1 MADYTNITLFALLR
15 MKTTNDIFSYQPMLR
30 SVAIR
35 IVGSI
40 EDAEDI
46 VQDTFEKW
54 LTIDR
59 KDIKNTKAYLIRSVS
74 NNSIKFLTSL
84 KNKISHNT
92 FTFDDRFELVDRQQ
106 IKAFLNFDM
115 DAQLGE
121 AWQVLHKKLEPL
133 EKSIYVMREIFS
145 IEYEELQEIFDKKKE
160 HCRQLFFRAK
170 SKLEQDKI
178 KFKVD
183 FPVPK
188 LPISFKRACELGSI
202 TEIIDDF
209 KRDISKKI

>member
-1 MADYTNITLFALLR
+1 ME
-15 MKTTNDIFSYQPMLR
+15 MKNDIFNYQPMLR
-30 SVAIR
+30 SVAMK

-59 KDIKNTKAYLIRSVS
+59 KNIKNVKAYLVRSVS

-84 KNKISHNT
+84 KSRISHKT
-92 FTFDDRFELVDRQQ
+92 FTVDDRFELVDRQQ

-115 DAQLGE
+115 DDQLGE
-121 AWQVLHKKLEPL
+121 AWQILHKKLEPL
-133 EKSIYVMREIFS
+133 EKSIYVMREVFS
-145 IEYEELQEIFDKKKE
+145 VEYEELQEIFDKKKE

-170 SKLEQDKI
+170 AKLEQDKI
-178 KFKVD
+178 KFKTD

-188 LPISFKRACELGSI
+188 LPLSFKKACELGSI
-202 TEIIDDF
+202 IEIIDEF
-209 KRDISKKI
+209 KRDISKKSSTK

>member
-1 MADYTNITLFALLR
+1 MN
-15 MKTTNDIFSYQPMLR
+15 TTEDILSYQPMLR
-30 SVAIR
+30 SVALR

-54 LTIDR
+54 FSIDR
-59 KDIKNTKAYLIRSVS
+59 KDIKNTKAYLIKSVS

-84 KNKISHNT
+84 RSKISQKT
-92 FTFDDRFELVDRQQ
+92 FTTEDHFELVDRQE
-106 IKAFLNFDM
+106 IKAFLKFDR

-133 EKSIYVMREIFS
+133 EKSIYVMREVFS
-145 IEYEELQEIFDKKKE
+145 IEYEELQEIFDKKKD

-170 SKLEQDKI
+170 TKLEQDKI
-178 KFKVD
+178 KFKAD
-183 FPVPK
+183 FTVPK
-188 LPISFKRACELGSI
+188 LPMSFKKACEFGSI
-202 TEIIDDF
+202 HEMIDEL
-209 KRDISKKI
+209 KREISKKSLIK

>member
-1 MADYTNITLFALLR
+1 MNTSEDIFNYHPLLR
-15 MKTTNDIFSYQPMLR
+15 SIAL
-30 SVAIR
+30 R

-54 LTIDR
+54 LSIDR
-59 KDIKNTKAYLIRSVS
+59 KDIKNTKAYLIKSVS

-84 KNKISHNT
+84 KSKISQKT
-92 FTFDDRFELVDRQQ
+92 FTAEDHFEIVDRQQ

-133 EKSIYVMREIFS
+133 EKSIYVMREVFS
-145 IEYEELQEIFDKKKE
+145 VEYEELQEIFDKKKD

-178 KFKVD
+178 KFKTD
-183 FPVPK
+183 FTVPK
-188 LPISFKRACELGSI
+188 LPLSFKKACELGSI
-202 TEIIDDF
+202 SEMIDEL
-209 KRDISKKI
+209 KREISKKTLLK

>member
-1 MADYTNITLFALLR
+1 MNTPE
-15 MKTTNDIFSYQPMLR
+15 DIFSYHPLLR
-30 SVAIR
+30 SIALR

-54 LTIDR
+54 LSIDR
-59 KDIKNTKAYLIRSVS
+59 KDIKNTKAYLIKSVS

-84 KNKISHNT
+84 KSKISQKT
-92 FTFDDRFELVDRQQ
+92 FSAEDHFEIVDRQQ

-133 EKSIYVMREIFS
+133 EKSIYVMREVFS
-145 IEYEELQEIFDKKKE
+145 VEYEELQEIFDKKKD

-178 KFKVD
+178 KFKTD
-183 FPVPK
+183 FTVPK
-188 LPISFKRACELGSI
+188 LPLSFKKACELGTIS
-202 TEIIDDF
+202 EIIDEL
-209 KRDISKKI
+209 KREISKKTFLNK

>member
-1 MADYTNITLFALLR
+1 MERT
-15 MKTTNDIFSYQPMLR
+15 KDIFSYQPMLQNL
-30 SVAIR
+30 AMK

-54 LTIDR
+54 LSIDR
-59 KDIKNTKAYLIRSVS
+59 KDIKNTKAYLIKSVS

-84 KNKISHNT
+84 KNKISHKT
-92 FTFDDRFELVDRQQ
+92 FTLDDRFELVDRQQ
-106 IKAFLNFDM
+106 IKVFLNFDM

-178 KFKVD
+178 RFKVD
-183 FPVPK
+183 FPVPR

-202 TEIIDDF
+202 TEIIDDL
-209 KRDISKKI
+209 KRDISDKI

>member
-1 MADYTNITLFALLR
+1 MERT
-15 MKTTNDIFSYQPMLR
+15 KDIFRYQPMLQN
-30 SVAIR
+30 VAMK

-84 KNKISHNT
+84 KNKISHKT
-92 FTFDDRFELVDRQQ
+92 FTVDDRFELVDRQQ
-106 IKAFLNFDM
+106 IKVFLNFDM

-121 AWQVLHKKLEPL
+121 AWQILHKKLEPL

-170 SKLEQDKI
+170 SKIEQDKI
-178 KFKVD
+178 RFKVD

-202 TEIIDDF
+202 TDIIDDF
-209 KRDISKKI
+209 KRDISKNIQ

>member
-1 MADYTNITLFALLR
+1 MNTPE
-15 MKTTNDIFSYQPMLR
+15 DIFSYHPLLR
-30 SVAIR
+30 SIALR

-54 LTIDR
+54 LSIDR
-59 KDIKNTKAYLIRSVS
+59 KDIKNTQAYLIKSVS

-84 KNKISHNT
+84 KSKISQKT
-92 FTFDDRFELVDRQQ
+92 FTAEDEFEIVDRQQ
-106 IKAFLNFDM
+106 IKVFLNFDM
-115 DAQLGE
+115 DVQLGE

-133 EKSIYVMREIFS
+133 EKSIYVMREVFS
-145 IEYEELQEIFDKKKE
+145 VEYEELQEIFDKKKD

-178 KFKVD
+178 KFKTD
-183 FPVPK
+183 FTVPK
-188 LPISFKRACELGSI
+188 LPLSFKKACELGTIS
-202 TEIIDDF
+202 EIIDEL
-209 KRDISKKI
+209 KREISKKTFLNK

>member
-1 MADYTNITLFALLR
+1 MERT
-15 MKTTNDIFSYQPMLR
+15 KDIFSYQPMLQNL
-30 SVAIR
+30 AMK

-84 KNKISHNT
+84 KNKISHKT
-92 FTFDDRFELVDRQQ
+92 FSVDDRFELADRQQ
-106 IKAFLNFDM
+106 IKVFLNFDM

-178 KFKVD
+178 RFKVD
-183 FPVPK
+183 FPVPR

-202 TEIIDDF
+202 TEIIDDL
-209 KRDISKKI
+209 KRDISDKI

>member
-1 MADYTNITLFALLR
+1 MNTS
-15 MKTTNDIFSYQPMLR
+15 KDIFSYHPLLR
-30 SVAIR
+30 SIALR

-54 LTIDR
+54 LSIDR
-59 KDIKNTKAYLIRSVS
+59 KDIKNTKAYLIKSVS
-74 NNSIKFLTSL
+74 NNSLKFLTSL
-84 KNKISHNT
+84 KSKISQKT
-92 FTFDDRFELVDRQQ
+92 FTAEDHFELVDRHQ

-133 EKSIYVMREIFS
+133 EKSIYVMREVFS
-145 IEYEELQEIFDKKKE
+145 VEYEELQEIFDKKKD

-170 SKLEQDKI
+170 AKLEQDKI
-178 KFKVD
+178 KFKTD
-183 FPVPK
+183 FTVPK
-188 LPISFKRACELGSI
+188 LPLSFKKACELGSI
-202 TEIIDDF
+202 SEMIDEL
-209 KRDISKKI
+209 KREISKKTLLK

>member
-1 MADYTNITLFALLR
+1 ME
-15 MKTTNDIFSYQPMLR
+15 MKKDIFNYQPMLR
-30 SVAIR
+30 SVAMK
-35 IVGSI
+35 IVGSL

-59 KDIKNTKAYLIRSVS
+59 KNIKNTKAYLIRSVS

-84 KNKISHNT
+84 KSRISHKT
-92 FTFDDRFELVDRQQ
+92 FTVDDCFELDDRQQ
-106 IKAFLNFDM
+106 IKPFLNFDM
-115 DAQLGE
+115 DAQLSE

-133 EKSIYVMREIFS
+133 EKSIYVMREVFS
-145 IEYEELQEIFDKKKE
+145 VEYEELQEIFDKKKE

-170 SKLEQDKI
+170 AKLEQDKI
-178 KFKVD
+178 KFKAD

-188 LPISFKRACELGSI
+188 LPLSFKKACELGSI
-202 TEIIDDF
+202 IEIIDEF
-209 KRDISKKI
+209 KRDISKKSSTK

>member
-1 MADYTNITLFALLR
+1 MN
-15 MKTTNDIFSYQPMLR
+15 TTEDILSYQPMLR
-30 SVAIR
+30 SVALK

-54 LTIDR
+54 FSIDR
-59 KDIKNTKAYLIRSVS
+59 KDIKNTKAYLIKSVS

-84 KNKISHNT
+84 RSKISQKT
-92 FTFDDRFELVDRQQ
+92 FTTEDHFELVDRQE
-106 IKAFLNFDM
+106 IKAFLKFDR

-133 EKSIYVMREIFS
+133 EKSIYVMREVFS
-145 IEYEELQEIFDKKKE
+145 IEYEELQEIFDKKKD

-170 SKLEQDKI
+170 TKLEQDKI
-178 KFKVD
+178 KFKAD
-183 FPVPK
+183 FTVPK
-188 LPISFKRACELGSI
+188 LPMSFKKACEFGSI
-202 TEIIDDF
+202 HEMIDEL
-209 KRDISKKI
+209 KREISKKSLIK

>member
-1 MADYTNITLFALLR
+1 MNSPE
-15 MKTTNDIFSYQPMLR
+15 DIFSYHPLLR
-30 SVAIR
+30 SIALR

-54 LTIDR
+54 LSIDR
-59 KDIKNTKAYLIRSVS
+59 KDIKNTKAYLIKSVS

-84 KNKISHNT
+84 KNKISQKT
-92 FTFDDRFELVDRQQ
+92 FTADDHFELVDSQQ

-121 AWQVLHKKLEPL
+121 AWHVLHKKLEPL
-133 EKSIYVMREIFS
+133 EKSIYVMREVFS
-145 IEYEELQEIFDKKKE
+145 VEYEELQEIFDKKKA

-178 KFKVD
+178 KFKTD
-183 FPVPK
+183 FMVPK
-188 LPISFKRACELGSI
+188 LPVSFKKACEFGSI
-202 TEIIDDF
+202 SEMIDEL
-209 KRDISKKI
+209 KQEISKKSLLK

>member
-1 MADYTNITLFALLR
+1 MNTSEDIFTYHPLLR
-15 MKTTNDIFSYQPMLR
+15 SIAL
-30 SVAIR
+30 R

-54 LTIDR
+54 LSIDR
-59 KDIKNTKAYLIRSVS
+59 KDIKNTKAYLIKSVS

-84 KNKISHNT
+84 KNKISQKT
-92 FTFDDRFELVDRQQ
+92 FTAEDHFELVDRQQ

-133 EKSIYVMREIFS
+133 EKSIYVMREVFS
-145 IEYEELQEIFDKKKE
+145 VEYEELQEIFDKKKD

-178 KFKVD
+178 KFKTD
-183 FPVPK
+183 FTVPK
-188 LPISFKRACELGSI
+188 LPLSFKKACELGTIS
-202 TEIIDDF
+202 EIIDEL
-209 KRDISKKI
+209 KREISKKTFLNK

>member
-1 MADYTNITLFALLR
+1 MERT
-15 MKTTNDIFSYQPMLR
+15 KDIFSYQPMLQNI
-30 SVAIR
+30 AMKF
-35 IVGSI
+35 VGCI

-84 KNKISHNT
+84 KNKISHKT
-92 FTFDDRFELVDRQQ
+92 FTVDDRFELVDRQQ
-106 IKAFLNFDM
+106 IKVFLNFDM

-178 KFKVD
+178 SFKVD

-188 LPISFKRACELGSI
+188 LPKSFKRACELGSI
-202 TEIIDDF
+202 TEIIDDL

>member
-1 MADYTNITLFALLR
+1 MERT
-15 MKTTNDIFSYQPMLR
+15 KDIFSYQPMLQNL
-30 SVAIR
+30 AMK

-54 LTIDR
+54 LSIDR
-59 KDIKNTKAYLIRSVS
+59 KDIKNTKAYLIKSVS

-84 KNKISHNT
+84 KNKISHKT
-92 FTFDDRFELVDRQQ
+92 FTLDDRFELVDRQQ
-106 IKAFLNFDM
+106 IKVFLNFDM

-178 KFKVD
+178 RFKVD

-202 TEIIDDF
+202 TEIIDDL
-209 KRDISKKI
+209 KRDISDKI

>member
-1 MADYTNITLFALLR
+1 M
-15 MKTTNDIFSYQPMLR
+15 
-30 SVAIR
+30 
-35 IVGSI
+35 
-40 EDAEDI
+40 
-46 VQDTFEKW
+46 
-54 LTIDR
+54 
-59 KDIKNTKAYLIRSVS
+59 IKSVS

-84 KNKISHNT
+84 KNKISHKT
-92 FTFDDRFELVDRQQ
+92 FTLDDRFELVDRQQ
-106 IKAFLNFDM
+106 IKVFLNFDM

-178 KFKVD
+178 RFKVD
-183 FPVPK
+183 FPVIAYIQR
-188 LPISFKRACELGSI
+188 LVN
-202 TEIIDDF
+202 
-209 KRDISKKI
+209 

>member
-1 MADYTNITLFALLR
+1 MNTPE
-15 MKTTNDIFSYQPMLR
+15 DIFSYHPLLR
-30 SVAIR
+30 SIALR

-54 LTIDR
+54 LSIDR
-59 KDIKNTKAYLIRSVS
+59 KDIKNTKAYLIKSVS

-84 KNKISHNT
+84 KSKISQKT
-92 FTFDDRFELVDRQQ
+92 FSAEDHFEIVDRQQ

-145 IEYEELQEIFDKKKE
+145 VEYEELQEIFDKKKD

-178 KFKVD
+178 KFKTD
-183 FPVPK
+183 FTVPK
-188 LPISFKRACELGSI
+188 LPLSFKKACELGSI
-202 TEIIDDF
+202 SEMIDEL
-209 KRDISKKI
+209 KREISKKTLLK